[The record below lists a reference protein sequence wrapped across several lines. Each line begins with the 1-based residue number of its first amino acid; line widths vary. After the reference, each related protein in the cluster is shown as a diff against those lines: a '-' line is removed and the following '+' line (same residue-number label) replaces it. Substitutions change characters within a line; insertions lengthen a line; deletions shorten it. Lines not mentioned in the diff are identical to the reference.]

1 MGVLDRPVS
10 RPRPVYLD
18 LLAIRMPLPAL
29 VSILHRVSGALMFL
43 IGIPLLLWGVSA
55 GLQSGDAYARFL
67 AVMSNPLMKLVAL
80 ALLWSY
86 LHHLL
91 AGLRHLMLDVHVG
104 LDLVPA
110 RRSAAV
116 TLVLG
121 LVLTAIVAIR
131 LW

>member
-1 MGVLDRPVS
+1 MGALDRPVS
-10 RPRPVYLD
+10 RPRPVYLN

-55 GLQSGDAYARFL
+55 GLKSGDAYARFL
-67 AVMSNPLMKLVAL
+67 AVLSNPLMKLVAL

-86 LHHLL
+86 LHHLI

-116 TLVLG
+116 ALVLG

>member
-1 MGVLDRPVS
+1 MASLERPVS
-10 RPRPVYLD
+10 RPRPIYLN
-18 LLAIRMPLPAL
+18 LLAIRLPLPAL

-43 IGIPLLLWGVSA
+43 IGIPLLLWGVGA
-55 GLQSGDAYARFL
+55 ALKSGDAWTRFTT
-67 AVMSNPLMKLVAL
+67 VMSNPMMKLVAL
-80 ALLWSY
+80 VLVWSY

-91 AGLRHLMLDVHVG
+91 AGLRHLLLDLHVG

-110 RRSAAV
+110 RRSAAIV
-116 TLVLG
+116 LVLG